1 MSLWSEPEV
10 PKEMPCEKC
19 GQMTPFNGL
28 IRAGRVP
35 CVHCG
40 APRPHTPLQTGC
52 WHLIM
57 LVFFVGAIPV
67 ALIAGEGAIGV
78 IFPLFLLLFLGM
90 FLVFIVGCL
99 ICRWKG
105 NPRSYSLSFLIGIL
119 VAAGSLCVFYAM
131 GSGTKAGIIP
141 ALVVMALLFFVVL
154 SRIRMLDQTDDPARR
169 EEKSGSTKNSSE
181 Q

>member
-1 MSLWSEPEV
+1 MGSF
-10 PKEMPCEKC
+10 
-19 GQMTPFNGL
+19 GQVACRVYIAGL
-28 IRAGRVP
+28 PGLTLHSGPGAG
-35 CVHCG
+35 
-40 APRPHTPLQTGC
+40 TSSC
-52 WHLIM
+52 W
-57 LVFFVGAIPV
+57 FFFGAIPV

-105 NPRSYSLSFLIGIL
+105 NLRSYSLSFLIGIL
-119 VAAGSLCVFYAM
+119 VAAGSLCVLYAM
-131 GSGTKAGIIP
+131 GSGTKAGMIP

-154 SRIRMLDQTDDPARR
+154 SRIRMLDQTDDPAVQ
-169 EEKSGSTKNSSE
+169 EQKSGSMKNSSE

>member
-10 PKEMPCEKC
+10 PNEMPCEKC

-40 APRPHTPLQTGC
+40 APRPHTPLRTGC
-52 WHLIM
+52 WPTIFLI
-57 LVFFVGAIPV
+57 FFVAVFPV
-67 ALIAGEGAIGV
+67 ALSFGEGAIAV
-78 IFPLFLLLFLGM
+78 IFPLLLLPCLVM
-90 FLVFIVGCL
+90 FALFIAGG
-99 ICRWKG
+99 IYRRWKG

-154 SRIRMLDQTDDPARR
+154 SRIRMLDQTDDTAGR